1 MSNATTLATVERR
14 ATVRLWLV
22 FVHTFLA
29 AAPLDSVGSDKSTGL
44 QVEHGNSIKAWEQQA
59 DESSLAYRYFQAF
72 LGIGPQRS
80 IRDAVD
86 VLLADPLIK
95 KAPNA
100 TTISEYHRLNRWA
113 YRAELWDRHEFANQA
128 RLNAEQRRTEMR
140 ISIEEYQRV
149 QHQMS
154 KGLASL
160 ASKVLR
166 KVTQAVDRLP
176 DSEWNLDRSS
186 RFMATLNSTAMTASG
201 LWNESLGVGKLVAA
215 LEEMDA
221 SASEESAAFLAQA
234 GPPPVKEPA

>member
-1 MSNATTLATVERR
+1 MERSGP
-14 ATVRLWLV
+14 VRLWLA
-22 FVHTFLA
+22 FVHIIPA
-29 AAPLDSVGSDKSTGL
+29 AAPPGSVGSEKSTGL
-44 QVEHGNSIKAWEQQA
+44 QVEHGNAIKAWEQQA
-59 DESSLAYRYFQAF
+59 DESSLSYRYFQAY
-72 LGIGPQRS
+72 LNIGPQRS
-80 IRDAVD
+80 IRDAVEIL
-86 VLLADPLIK
+86 VADPLIK
-95 KAPNA
+95 KSPNV
-100 TTISEYHRLNRWA
+100 TTLSEYHRLNRWA
-113 YRAELWDRHEFANQA
+113 YRAELWDRNEFATQA
-128 RLNAEQRRTEMR
+128 RISAEQRRTEMR
-140 ISIEEYQRV
+140 ISIEEYQKV

-166 KVTQAVDRLP
+166 KVTAAVDRLP

-221 SASEESAAFLAQA
+221 QAAEEASSFAAQA

>member
-1 MSNATTLATVERR
+1 
-14 ATVRLWLV
+14 
-22 FVHTFLA
+22 
-29 AAPLDSVGSDKSTGL
+29 VGSDKSTGL
-44 QVEHGNSIKAWEQQA
+44 QVEHGNAIKAWEQQL
-59 DESSLAYRYFQAF
+59 DESSLAYRYFQAY

-80 IRDAVD
+80 IRDAVEI
-86 VLLADPLIK
+86 LIADPLVK

-100 TTISEYHRLNRWA
+100 TTLSEYHRLNRWA
-113 YRAELWDRHEFANQA
+113 YRAELWDRHEFATQA
-128 RLNAEQRRTEMR
+128 RLNAEQRRAEMR

-160 ASKVLR
+160 ASKVLL
-166 KVTQAVDRLP
+166 KVTKAVDRLP

-234 GPPPVKEPA
+234 GPPPVAAAPSGKAV